1 MNALNDLKEFKIQ
14 IDKELKNFFVRKIVE
29 AEKVSPDAKLM
40 AELIADLTLRGGKR
54 IRAALLYYSYLGF
67 NGTDKEAALK
77 ASMSMELSET
87 FLLIHDDIMDNDS
100 LRRGGRTIHETYR
113 RICNEKYHSK
123 IAASHFG
130 KSIAM
135 LCGDIACAWSN
146 EIIAESKFN
155 YSDVQ
160 RALQLLNQIYVIE
173 CYGQTMDLY
182 SQLKENVKKEDVI
195 LIHQLKTV
203 PYTFDGPIKIG
214 AMLAGAND
222 EQIRGLEG
230 YSLPLGTAFQLQDDI
245 LGMFGTVERTGKPVL
260 SDLKEGK
267 KTLLILSALEHADEK
282 QKAVIVSN
290 LGNRKASIND
300 LKHIRKIIIETG
312 SLQESKDLCE
322 KLVYE
327 SIDSINHVEI
337 NSIGKDFLLG
347 IADWMVKRDY

>member
-14 IDKELKNFFVRKIVE
+14 LDIELKHFFVRKIAE
-29 AEKVSPDAKLM
+29 AEAVSPDAKLM

-67 NGTDKEAALK
+67 GGTDKEAALK

-113 RICNEKYHSK
+113 RICNDKYHGK

-130 KSIAM
+130 KSISM

-146 EIIAESKFN
+146 EIIAESKFDCP
-155 YSDVQ
+155 DVQ
-160 RALQLLNQIYVIE
+160 RVLQLLNQIYVIE
-173 CYGQTMDLY
+173 CYGQTMDVY

-195 LIHQLKTV
+195 LVHQLKTV
-203 PYTFDGPIKIG
+203 PYTFDGPMKIG

-222 EQIRGLEG
+222 KQIKELEG

-282 QKAVIVSN
+282 QKAIIVSN

-337 NSIGKDFLLG
+337 DSIGKDFFLG
-347 IADWMVKRDY
+347 IAEWMVKRDY